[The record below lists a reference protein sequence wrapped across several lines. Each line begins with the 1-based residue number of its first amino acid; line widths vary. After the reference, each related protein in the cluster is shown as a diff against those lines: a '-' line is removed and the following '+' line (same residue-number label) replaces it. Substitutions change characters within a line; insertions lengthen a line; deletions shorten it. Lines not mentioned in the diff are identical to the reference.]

1 MNPNVEKFYSEF
13 KPENPRVVSSSEI
26 DEIMRLLDINL
37 DTPNLS
43 EIRNQ
48 VVEWCYRHTT
58 IQNRWSQEKVAQW
71 DKMSSATT
79 VIDRLK
85 VARGE
90 EV

>member
-13 KPENPRVVSSSEI
+13 KPEHRGVVSSSEI
-26 DEIMRLLDINL
+26 DEIMRLLDISL

-48 VVEWCYRHTT
+48 VIEWCYRNTT
-58 IQNRWSQEKVAQW
+58 VQNRWSQEKVAQW
-71 DKMSSATT
+71 DKMSAATT